1 MIFLLLLM
9 TTTLSY
15 ARTPVILILGD
26 SLSAAHGIDQRQGW
40 VSLLQQRLE
49 QGGYPHQ
56 VVNASISGDTTRG
69 GLERLPPALAQFT
82 PDILV
87 IELGANDGL
96 RGQPL
101 DQTRNNLKALIETG
115 RSAGCQVVLMEMRL
129 PPNFGRPYTEKFRQI
144 YHDLADEERVPLVPF
159 FLKGVADRLE
169 WMQEDRLHPNGDGQP
184 RMLENVWPVLERI
197 MVAGSAI

>member
-1 MIFLLLLM
+1 M

-49 QGGYPHQ
+49 QGGYPYQ

>member
-1 MIFLLLLM
+1 M

-26 SLSAAHGIDQRQGW
+26 SLSAAHGIDQRHGW

>member
-1 MIFLLLLM
+1 M

-49 QGGYPHQ
+49 QGGYPYQ

-184 RMLENVWPVLERI
+184 RMLENFWPVLERI